1 MWIKKR
7 AKKDLEYFLALKI
20 EKKDPINKIFR
31 IGNSKKTFLR
41 ASILRAD
48 KPLSNEIFMWRKN
61 MDSKRKI
68 IKF

>member
-20 EKKDPINKIFR
+20 EKKDPINKIFK
-31 IGNSKKTFLR
+31 IGNSKKTFFR
-41 ASILRAD
+41 ASILSAD
-48 KPLSNEIFMWRKN
+48 KPLSNEMFIWRKN